1 MTTRDRAEVTTLAL
15 EHLRRIV
22 QALHEDAVAISEAT
36 GLSAPQFWAL
46 REVVRADDDG
56 LTLSE
61 LARRLALHKA
71 NAGRLVERLARQRLV
86 RRETPADDR
95 RVVIVRPTAAGVR
108 RCQLPI
114 PAPPQ
119 ERLRARLERLSAAKR
134 DELVRAL
141 ERLVELLGAEALEPA
156 PLFEQPPAR
165 ARGRRGTR
173 RV

>member
-1 MTTRDRAEVTTLAL
+1 MSTRDRVVVTAIAL

-22 QALHEDAVAISEAT
+22 QALHEDAVAIEAAT
-36 GLSAPQFWAL
+36 GLTGPQFWAL
-46 REVVRADDDG
+46 REVVQASDG
-56 LTLSE
+56 LTLTQ

-86 RRETPADDR
+86 RRDTTPDDR
-95 RVVIVRPTAAGVR
+95 RVVIVRATAAGMR

-119 ERLRARLERLSAAKR
+119 ERLRARLERATAAQR
-134 DELVRAL
+134 DGIVRAL
-141 ERLVELLGAEALEPA
+141 EQLSRFLGADELEPA
-156 PLFEQPPAR
+156 PMFEQPPAR
-165 ARGRRGTR
+165 TRGRRGTR

>member
-1 MTTRDRAEVTTLAL
+1 MTTRDRAEVTTKAL

-22 QALHEDAVAISEAT
+22 QALHEDAVAIEAAT
-36 GLSAPQFWAL
+36 GLTGPQFWAL
-46 REVVRADDDG
+46 REVVGASDG
-56 LTLSE
+56 LTLGE

-86 RRETPADDR
+86 RRETPPDDR
-95 RVVIVRPTAAGVR
+95 RVVIVRPTAAGLR

-119 ERLRARLERLSAAKR
+119 ERLRERLERLPAARR

-141 ERLVELLGAEALEPA
+141 ERLEALLGADGLEPA
-156 PLFEQPPAR
+156 PMFEQPPSR
-165 ARGRRGTR
+165 PRGRRGTR

>member
-1 MTTRDRAEVTTLAL
+1 MTTRHRAEVTTLAL

-22 QALHEDAVAISEAT
+22 QALHEDAVAISDAT

-46 REVVRADDDG
+46 REVVRAADG
-56 LTLSE
+56 LSLSE

-108 RCQLPI
+108 RCQLLVQ
-114 PAPPQ
+114 APPQ

-141 ERLVELLGAEALEPA
+141 ERLVELLGAEELEPA

>member
-1 MTTRDRAEVTTLAL
+1 MTVRDRAEVTARAL

-22 QALHEDAVAISEAT
+22 QALHEDAVAVEEAT
-36 GLSAPQFWAL
+36 GLTAPQFWAL
-46 REVVRADDDG
+46 REVVRAGDG
-56 LTLSE
+56 ITVGE

-86 RRETPADDR
+86 RRETPEDDR
-95 RVVIVRPTAAGVR
+95 RVVIVRPTAAGLR

-119 ERLRARLERLSAAKR
+119 ERLRARLERLPAAKR

-141 ERLVELLGAEALEPA
+141 ERLVTLLGAEDLEPA
-156 PLFEQPPAR
+156 PMFEQVTSRP
-165 ARGRRGTR
+165 RGRRGMR